1 MAATTDADPDDRF
14 ALGDQAQINTLLK
27 RMIDQRSLI
36 DAAVPGNGPSLLTSI
51 LDGYFEALEPI
62 FALIRECEDGRDVKA
77 LLKGP
82 IAHSG
87 FTRLN

>member
-1 MAATTDADPDDRF
+1 MELPGRIMALDVGDARTGVAVTDPSQTIVSPHAVVQQPSRDK
-14 ALGDQAQINTLLK
+14 AI
-27 RMIDQRSLI
+27 
-36 DAAVPGNGPSLLTSI
+36 AAI
-51 LDGYFEALEPI
+51 LEMVTALEPI
-62 FALIRECEDGRDVKA
+62 LKTIRECEDGRDINT

>member
-1 MAATTDADPDDRF
+1 MPLDF
-14 ALGDQAQINTLLK
+14 SCLGK
-27 RMIDQRSLI
+27 P
-36 DAAVPGNGPSLLTSI
+36 AVVLPEKTWVYTCTEHTPAI
-51 LDGYFEALEPI
+51 VDGYFEALDPI
-62 FALIRECEDGRDVKA
+62 FGLIRECEDGRGVLS